1 VQVLGRPVHL
11 LEQGAGRPL
20 LLLHGCGSLAQEILS
35 AMPAAPGLRW
45 IAPDRPGYGFSAPRR
60 GRDAPVDQ
68 ARWTAALLD
77 ALGLG
82 RVHLVAHSLAAGA
95 ALEFAA
101 RAPGRVAAE
110 RLVLA
115 AGPEIGAMDRRV
127 SSPPPRPPARRGA
140 SPRRAAAGPAPA
152 AATVARY
159 VTGLRDHAAPDQP
172 ALTPSAALRL
182 RRDAARRYDPLSVA
196 MATSAGRRLGWLPPS
211 HGRSLA
217 GRIPR
222 SGSRSRPR
230 ARPFLPS
237 IPAEGAHTMDRTKI
251 NDHLDT
257 WLRNAHAMEKQAEQ
271 MLQGQANRIDNYPEL
286 AQRIERHLAET
297 RGQVDMLEAVME
309 RRGISPSAFKDIAG
323 QFTAMMQA
331 MGGATM
337 SDEVVKGGAASYA
350 FEHFEIAAYRVL
362 AAAAEEAGDMEAAR
376 VCRQICA
383 EEEAMAADLERML
396 PEVVRAFLQRSAS
409 EIAEAKR

>member
-1 VQVLGRPVHL
+1 
-11 LEQGAGRPL
+11 
-20 LLLHGCGSLAQEILS
+20 
-35 AMPAAPGLRW
+35 
-45 IAPDRPGYGFSAPRR
+45 
-60 GRDAPVDQ
+60 
-68 ARWTAALLD
+68 
-77 ALGLG
+77 
-82 RVHLVAHSLAAGA
+82 
-95 ALEFAA
+95 
-101 RAPGRVAAE
+101 
-110 RLVLA
+110 
-115 AGPEIGAMDRRV
+115 
-127 SSPPPRPPARRGA
+127 
-140 SPRRAAAGPAPA
+140 
-152 AATVARY
+152 
-159 VTGLRDHAAPDQP
+159 
-172 ALTPSAALRL
+172 
-182 RRDAARRYDPLSVA
+182 
-196 MATSAGRRLGWLPPS
+196 
-211 HGRSLA
+211 
-217 GRIPR
+217 
-222 SGSRSRPR
+222 
-230 ARPFLPS
+230 
-237 IPAEGAHTMDRTKI
+237 MDRTKI